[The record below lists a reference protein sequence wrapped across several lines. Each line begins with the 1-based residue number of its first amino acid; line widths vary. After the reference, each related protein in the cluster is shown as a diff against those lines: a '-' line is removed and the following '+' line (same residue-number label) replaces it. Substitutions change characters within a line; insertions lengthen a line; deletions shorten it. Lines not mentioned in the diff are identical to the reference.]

1 MGKSKKT
8 EIDRERIE
16 SEIRTLT
23 SKLDAPTSD
32 IGDWKIIKIYE
43 ARLSGESDPYDYEEL
58 KAARQTVRDKIN
70 ELQAQLKGGGI
81 MQAGLILS
89 QQDIKKII
97 AEHFKVSEDKVIASK
112 YSFIVVQET
121 DKPYEKKM

>member
-16 SEIRTLT
+16 SEIRTLQ

-43 ARLSGESDPYDYEEL
+43 ARLSGESDPYNYEEL
-58 KAARQTVRDKIN
+58 KAARQAARDKIN
-70 ELQAQLKGGGI
+70 ELQAELETLEG
-81 MQAGLILS
+81 
-89 QQDIKKII
+89 
-97 AEHFKVSEDKVIASK
+97 AE
-112 YSFIVVQET
+112 
-121 DKPYEKKM
+121 

>member
-16 SEIRTLT
+16 SEIRTLQ

-43 ARLSGESDPYDYEEL
+43 ARLSGESDPYNFEEL
-58 KAARQTVRDKIN
+58 KAARQAVRDKIN
-70 ELQAQLKGGGI
+70 ELQAQLKG
-81 MQAGLILS
+81 
-89 QQDIKKII
+89 
-97 AEHFKVSEDKVIASK
+97 AE
-112 YSFIVVQET
+112 
-121 DKPYEKKM
+121 

>member
-16 SEIRTLT
+16 SEIRTLQ

-43 ARLSGESDPYDYEEL
+43 ARLSGESDPYNYEEL
-58 KAARQTVRDKIN
+58 KAARQAARDKIN
-70 ELQAQLKGGGI
+70 ALQAQLEV
-81 MQAGLILS
+81 
-89 QQDIKKII
+89 
-97 AEHFKVSEDKVIASK
+97 AE
-112 YSFIVVQET
+112 
-121 DKPYEKKM
+121 

>member
-16 SEIRTLT
+16 SEIRTLQ

-58 KAARQTVRDKIN
+58 KAARQAVRDKIN
-70 ELQAQLKGGGI
+70 ELQAQLEQSSKG
-81 MQAGLILS
+81 
-89 QQDIKKII
+89 
-97 AEHFKVSEDKVIASK
+97 E
-112 YSFIVVQET
+112 
-121 DKPYEKKM
+121 

>member
-16 SEIRTLT
+16 SEIRTLQ

-43 ARLSGESDPYDYEEL
+43 ARLSGESDPYNYEEL
-58 KAARQTVRDKIN
+58 KAARQAVRDKIN
-70 ELQAQLKGGGI
+70 ELQSQLKG
-81 MQAGLILS
+81 
-89 QQDIKKII
+89 
-97 AEHFKVSEDKVIASK
+97 AE
-112 YSFIVVQET
+112 
-121 DKPYEKKM
+121 

>member
-16 SEIRTLT
+16 SEIRTLQ

-43 ARLSGESDPYDYEEL
+43 ARLSGESDPYNYAEL
-58 KAARQTVRDKIN
+58 KAARQAVRDEIN
-70 ELQAQLKGGGI
+70 ALQDLKR
-81 MQAGLILS
+81 LS
-89 QQDIKKII
+89 PSI
-97 AEHFKVSEDKVIASK
+97 S
-112 YSFIVVQET
+112 T
-121 DKPYEKKM
+121 

>member
-16 SEIRTLT
+16 SEIRTLQ

-43 ARLSGESDPYDYEEL
+43 ARLSDESDPYNFDEL
-58 KAARQTVRDKIN
+58 KAARQAVRDEIN
-70 ELQAQLKGGGI
+70 ILQAQLEQSSKG
-81 MQAGLILS
+81 
-89 QQDIKKII
+89 
-97 AEHFKVSEDKVIASK
+97 E
-112 YSFIVVQET
+112 
-121 DKPYEKKM
+121 

>member
-8 EIDRERIE
+8 EIDRERLE
-16 SEIRTLT
+16 SEIRTLQ

-58 KAARQTVRDKIN
+58 KAARQAVRDEIN
-70 ELQAQLKGGGI
+70 ELQAELET
-81 MQAGLILS
+81 LEV
-89 QQDIKKII
+89 
-97 AEHFKVSEDKVIASK
+97 AE
-112 YSFIVVQET
+112 
-121 DKPYEKKM
+121 

>member
-16 SEIRTLT
+16 SEIRTLQ

-58 KAARQTVRDKIN
+58 KAARQAVRDKIN
-70 ELQAQLKGGGI
+70 ALQTEL
-81 MQAGLILS
+81 
-89 QQDIKKII
+89 
-97 AEHFKVSEDKVIASK
+97 
-112 YSFIVVQET
+112 ET
-121 DKPYEKKM
+121 LEGTE

>member
-16 SEIRTLT
+16 SEIRTLQ

-43 ARLSGESDPYDYEEL
+43 ARLSGESDPYNYEEL
-58 KAARQTVRDKIN
+58 KAARQAVRDEIN
-70 ELQAQLKGGGI
+70 ALQAQLKG
-81 MQAGLILS
+81 
-89 QQDIKKII
+89 
-97 AEHFKVSEDKVIASK
+97 AE
-112 YSFIVVQET
+112 
-121 DKPYEKKM
+121 

>member
-16 SEIRTLT
+16 SEIRTLQ

-43 ARLSGESDPYDYEEL
+43 ARLSGESDPYNFDEL
-58 KAARQTVRDKIN
+58 KAARQAVRDEIN
-70 ELQAQLKGGGI
+70 TLQAQL
-81 MQAGLILS
+81 QR
-89 QQDIKKII
+89 
-97 AEHFKVSEDKVIASK
+97 AE
-112 YSFIVVQET
+112 
-121 DKPYEKKM
+121 

>member
-16 SEIRTLT
+16 SEIRTLQ

-43 ARLSGESDPYDYEEL
+43 ARLSGENDPYNYDEL
-58 KAARQTVRDKIN
+58 KAARQAVRDEIN
-70 ELQAQLKGGGI
+70 TLQAQLETLEG
-81 MQAGLILS
+81 
-89 QQDIKKII
+89 
-97 AEHFKVSEDKVIASK
+97 AE
-112 YSFIVVQET
+112 
-121 DKPYEKKM
+121 

>member
-16 SEIRTLT
+16 SEIRTLQ

-43 ARLSGESDPYDYEEL
+43 ARLSGESDPYNYEEL
-58 KAARQTVRDKIN
+58 KAARQAVRDKIN
-70 ELQAQLKGGGI
+70 TLQAELEQSSKG
-81 MQAGLILS
+81 
-89 QQDIKKII
+89 
-97 AEHFKVSEDKVIASK
+97 E
-112 YSFIVVQET
+112 
-121 DKPYEKKM
+121 

>member
-16 SEIRTLT
+16 SEIRTLQ

-32 IGDWKIIKIYE
+32 IGDWRIIKIYE

-58 KAARQTVRDKIN
+58 KAARQAVRDKIN
-70 ELQAQLKGGGI
+70 ELQAQLKG
-81 MQAGLILS
+81 
-89 QQDIKKII
+89 
-97 AEHFKVSEDKVIASK
+97 AE
-112 YSFIVVQET
+112 
-121 DKPYEKKM
+121 

>member
-16 SEIRTLT
+16 SEIRTLQ

-43 ARLSGESDPYDYEEL
+43 ARLSGESDPYNYAEL
-58 KAARQTVRDKIN
+58 KAARQAVRDEIN
-70 ELQAQLKGGGI
+70 ELQAELETLQG
-81 MQAGLILS
+81 
-89 QQDIKKII
+89 
-97 AEHFKVSEDKVIASK
+97 AE
-112 YSFIVVQET
+112 
-121 DKPYEKKM
+121 

>member
-16 SEIRTLT
+16 SEIRTLK

-43 ARLSGESDPYDYEEL
+43 ARLSGESDPYNFDEL
-58 KAARQTVRDKIN
+58 KAARQAVRDEIN
-70 ELQAQLKGGGI
+70 ELQAELETLEG
-81 MQAGLILS
+81 
-89 QQDIKKII
+89 
-97 AEHFKVSEDKVIASK
+97 AE
-112 YSFIVVQET
+112 
-121 DKPYEKKM
+121 

>member
-16 SEIRTLT
+16 SEIRTLQ

-43 ARLSGESDPYDYEEL
+43 ARLSGENDPYNYEEL
-58 KAARQTVRDKIN
+58 KAARQAVRDKIN
-70 ELQAQLKGGGI
+70 ELQAQLKG
-81 MQAGLILS
+81 
-89 QQDIKKII
+89 
-97 AEHFKVSEDKVIASK
+97 AE
-112 YSFIVVQET
+112 
-121 DKPYEKKM
+121 

>member
-16 SEIRTLT
+16 SEIRTLQ

-58 KAARQTVRDKIN
+58 KAARQAVRDKIN
-70 ELQAQLKGGGI
+70 ELQTELETLEG
-81 MQAGLILS
+81 
-89 QQDIKKII
+89 
-97 AEHFKVSEDKVIASK
+97 AE
-112 YSFIVVQET
+112 
-121 DKPYEKKM
+121 

>member
-16 SEIRTLT
+16 SEIRTLQ

-43 ARLSGESDPYDYEEL
+43 ARLSG
-58 KAARQTVRDKIN
+58 
-70 ELQAQLKGGGI
+70 
-81 MQAGLILS
+81 
-89 QQDIKKII
+89 
-97 AEHFKVSEDKVIASK
+97 
-112 YSFIVVQET
+112 
-121 DKPYEKKM
+121 